1 MLFVTDKKHSL
12 KEIVFQKHL
21 SIKADELNILTGY
34 IGSSTIEEA
43 CNLDIKINVVYGLA
57 RHSKLKKVF
66 HSDLCKLQTK
76 QTKVYCPEI
85 LSHAKIYIWKY
96 RKEVVYVLNG
106 SANFSRSGLET
117 PLKEV
122 LSEVHPASFKHFRDY
137 FESIFQSSKLID
149 KIDFDKFGANEDK
162 FSDTMGN
169 STEGLVLDR
178 NICIS
183 DSLYAKKSK
192 INWGHGKAKNDKRD
206 GYIPIRVKDI
216 INYPKLFPEKAD
228 NKGLGYKDNAPIEI
242 LWDDGERMTALLEG
256 NKTFKGLRYPNKIS
270 SFRSKKTMGDYLR
283 RRMGIPEGEF
293 VTRQMFENYGRDNI
307 SISLLGE
314 GVYFMDFSVRV

>member
-66 HSDLCKLQTK
+66 HSDLCKLQSK

-96 RKEVVYVLNG
+96 RKKVVYVLNG

-122 LSEVHPASFKHFRDY
+122 LSEVHPVSFKQFWDY

-149 KIDFDKFGANEDK
+149 EIDFDKFGANENK
-162 FSDTMGN
+162 FSDTKGN
-169 STEGLVLDR
+169 GREGLELDP
-178 NICIS
+178 NIFIS
-183 DSLYAKKSK
+183 DSLYAEKSK
-192 INWGHGKAKNDKRD
+192 INWGHGKAKNHPRD
-206 GYIPIRVKDI
+206 GYIPIHKQDI
-216 INYPKLFPEKAD
+216 VNYSKLFPEKAD
-228 NKGLGYKDNAPIEI
+228 NKGLGYNDNAPIEI
-242 LWDDGERMTALLEG
+242 LWDDGERMAALLEG
-256 NKTFKGLRYPNKIS
+256 INKIEGLRYPNKIS
-270 SFRSKKTMGDYLR
+270 SFRSKKIMGDYLR
-283 RRMGIPEGEF
+283 RRMGIPKGKF

-314 GVYFMDFSVRV
+314 GVYYMDFSV

>member
-43 CNLDIKINVVYGLA
+43 HNLDIKINVVYGLA

-96 RKEVVYVLNG
+96 RKKVVYVLNG

-122 LSEVHPASFKHFRDY
+122 LSEVHPASFKQFSDY

-162 FSDTMGN
+162 FSDTRGN
-169 STEGLVLDR
+169 STKGLELDP

-183 DSLYAKKSK
+183 YSLYAKKSK
-192 INWGHGKAKNDKRD
+192 INWGHGNANTTPRD
-206 GYIPIRVKDI
+206 AYIPIRKQDI
-216 INYPKLFPEKAD
+216 VNYPQLFPEKAD
-228 NKGLGYKDNAPIEI
+228 NKGLGYNDNAPIEI
-242 LWDDGERMTALLEG
+242 LWDDGIRMPALLEG
-256 NKTFKGLRYPNKIS
+256 SLKIDGLRYPNKIS

-283 RRMGIPEGEF
+283 RRMGLTEGKF

-314 GVYFMDFSVRV
+314 GVYFMDFSV